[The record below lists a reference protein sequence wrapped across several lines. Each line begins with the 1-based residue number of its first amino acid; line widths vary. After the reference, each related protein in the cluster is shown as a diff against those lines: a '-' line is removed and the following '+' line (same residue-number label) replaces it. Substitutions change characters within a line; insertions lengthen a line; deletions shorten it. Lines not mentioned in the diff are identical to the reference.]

1 MFPHPRSVSPK
12 RADPRRRFRSTE
24 DPLARNG
31 HGTDDRRVTSE
42 TRTVPAPD
50 RTRPPLRQIV
60 ALGGLSMFGPL
71 SMDLYLPGLPE
82 LTDDLHTSEATAQLT
97 MSLCMVGLA
106 VGQLIAGPLSDR
118 RGRRTPLLV
127 GVALFAVTS
136 LACAFAPS
144 IEVLLVLRLVGGLA
158 GAVGIV
164 VARAMVRDQWEG
176 RAAAR
181 VFALLMVVSGAA
193 PVLAPVIGS
202 QLLRVTD
209 WRGVFVVLAGIGV
222 VLLVAACTLPETLP
236 PARRRTG
243 GARDTLRA
251 LGTVARDRTL
261 LAPAAVLALGCCSM
275 FVYIA
280 MGSFV
285 LQGDGYGLSPQ
296 LYGIVFAVNA
306 IGIVLAGR
314 LSAWLVDRVGP
325 HRLLGVAVV
334 AALVAALVLVAG
346 VLLTRSVWAVLP
358 PLFVIVGAVGMIMP
372 NATALAMSGQGAA
385 AGAASALLGLGQFLT
400 GALIPPAASAGG
412 VSPLVMAVTMAG
424 TAAAAVVLAVPVLR
438 ARTASR

>member
-1 MFPHPRSVSPK
+1 M
-12 RADPRRRFRSTE
+12 
-24 DPLARNG
+24 
-31 HGTDDRRVTSE
+31 
-42 TRTVPAPD
+42 TRQTRPAAAPERD
-50 RTRPPLRQIV
+50 RPPLRQV
-60 ALGGLSMFGPL
+60 LALGGLSMFGPL

-82 LTDDLHTSEATAQLT
+82 LTTDPHTTEATAQLT

-106 VGQLIAGPLSDR
+106 AGQLIAGPLSDR
-118 RGRRTPLLV
+118 RGRRGPLLV

-136 LACAFAPS
+136 LACAFAPT
-144 IEVLLVLRLVGGLA
+144 IEVLLALRLLGGLA

-209 WRGVFVVLAGIGV
+209 WRGVFVVLAGIGL
-222 VLLVAACTLPETLP
+222 VLLGAAATLRETLP
-236 PARRRTG
+236 AARRRSG
-243 GARDTLRA
+243 GARETLRA
-251 LGTVARDRTL
+251 LGSVARDRSF
-261 LAPAAVLALGCCSM
+261 LAPASVLALGCCSM

-285 LQGDGYGLSPQ
+285 LQGTGYGLSPQ
-296 LYGIVFAVNA
+296 VYGVVFAVNA
-306 IGIVLAGR
+306 TGIVLAGR
-314 LSAWLVDRVGP
+314 LSAWLVDRAGP
-325 HRLLGVAVV
+325 RRLLGAAVAVAFV
-334 AALVAALVLVAG
+334 AALTLVAG

-358 PLFVIVGAVGMIMP
+358 PLFVVVAAVGMIMP

-400 GALIPPAASAGG
+400 GALVPPAASVGG
-412 VSPLVMAVTMAG
+412 VTPLVMAVTIAG
-424 TAAAAVVLAVPVLR
+424 TATAAVLAAVPVLR
-438 ARTASR
+438 SRDPEPAAQPAVLAQPQTPPGTG

>member
-1 MFPHPRSVSPK
+1 MSV
-12 RADPRRRFRSTE
+12 
-24 DPLARNG
+24 
-31 HGTDDRRVTSE
+31 
-42 TRTVPAPD
+42 PD
-50 RTRPPLRQIV
+50 RTRPPLRQV
-60 ALGGLSMFGPL
+60 LALGGLSMFGPL

-82 LTDDLHTSEATAQLT
+82 LTDDLRTTEATAQLT

-118 RGRRTPLLV
+118 RGRRLPLLV

-144 IEVLLVLRLVGGLA
+144 IEVLLVLRLLGGLA

-181 VFALLMVVSGAA
+181 VFAMLMVVSGAA

-222 VLLVAACTLPETLP
+222 VLLLAAFTLPETLP
-236 PARRRTG
+236 PARRRAG
-243 GARDTLRA
+243 GAKATLQA
-251 LGTVARDRTL
+251 LGTVARDRTFL
-261 LAPAAVLALGCCSM
+261 GPAAVLALGICSM

-285 LQGDGYGLSPQ
+285 LQGPEYGLSPQ

-306 IGIVLAGR
+306 VGIVLAGR

-325 HRLLGVAVV
+325 RRLMGAAVV

-400 GALIPPAASAGG
+400 GALVPPAASAGG
-412 VSPLVMAVTMAG
+412 VTPLVMAVTMAG
-424 TAAAAVVLAVPVLR
+424 TAAAAVLVAIPVLR
-438 ARTASR
+438 SRDPEPAATADRAGGDPQTPPGPA